1 MDAKA
6 LALVT
11 LGRFLKEGGFR
22 FVTVTPTT
30 HSRVLA
36 RPEEQPTLRSI
47 FGWNQ
52 LFQRDALAPHLFELL
67 SQAGAL
73 APTGERYR
81 STVRFASIGDMVFV
95 HSAFPTVEPDAVFFG
110 PDTYRF
116 VRLLRAAIADLPLK
130 RDIVLVDVGAGSGA
144 GGLCAARL
152 LPEDAKIVLADINAR
167 ALAFSAINAAIN
179 DVPSASAVFSDVLAG
194 VEDEPNLIVAN
205 PPYLVD
211 QQARLYR
218 HGGGNLGISLA
229 ERIAAEGLARLAP
242 GGRLV
247 LYTGTP
253 ITAGIDP
260 FFEFVEPLL
269 KLHCSQFIYE
279 EIDPDVFG
287 EELEGRAYA
296 SVDRIAAIGLVAV
309 K

>member
-1 MDAKA
+1 MDARSV
-6 LALVT
+6 ALVT
-11 LGRFLKEGGFR
+11 LGRWLKDEAYK

-30 HSRVLA
+30 HRRVLA
-36 RPEEQPTLRSI
+36 RPEEQQTLRSI
-47 FGWNQ
+47 FGWNRP
-52 LFQRDALAPHLFELL
+52 FQRDALAPHLFELL

-73 APTGERYR
+73 LQIGEGYR
-81 STVRFASIGDMVFV
+81 STVRFASIGDMVFA
-95 HSAFPTVEPDAVFFG
+95 HSGFPTVETDAVFFG

-116 VRLLRAAIADLPLK
+116 VRLVRAVIAGLPLK
-130 RDIVLVDVGAGSGA
+130 RDITLVDVGAGSGA

-152 LPEDAKIVLADINAR
+152 LPDDAKIVLADINAS
-167 ALAFSAINAAIN
+167 ALALSAVNAAIN
-179 DVPSASAVFSDVLAG
+179 DVQSASPIFSDVLDG
-194 VEDEPNLIVAN
+194 VEGDPDLIIAN

-211 QQARLYR
+211 KEERLYR

-229 ERIAAEGLARLAP
+229 ERIVAEGLSRLAP
-242 GGRLV
+242 RGRLV

-253 ITAGIDP
+253 IIAGIDP
-260 FFEFVEPLL
+260 FFEFLEPLL

-287 EELEGRAYA
+287 EELETRAYA
-296 SVDRIAAIGLVAV
+296 DVDRIAVVGLIAV

>member
-1 MDAKA
+1 MDAKE

-11 LGRFLKEGGFR
+11 LGRSLREAGYR

-30 HSRVLA
+30 HRRVLA
-36 RPEEQPTLRSI
+36 RPEEQQTLRSI
-47 FGWNQ
+47 FGWNRP
-52 LFQRDALAPHLFELL
+52 FQRDALAPHLLELL

-73 APTGERYR
+73 AQIGEGYR
-81 STVRFASIGDMVFV
+81 STVRFASIGDMVFA
-95 HSAFPTVEPDAVFFG
+95 HSPFPTVEADAVFFG

-116 VRLLRAAIADLPLK
+116 VRLVRAAIADPPLK
-130 RDIVLVDVGAGSGA
+130 CDLVLVDVGAGSGA

-167 ALAFSAINAAIN
+167 ALAFSAVNAAIN
-179 DVPSASAVFSDVLAG
+179 DVQSARAVFSDVLAG
-194 VEDEPNLIVAN
+194 VEGKPDLIIAN

-211 QQARLYR
+211 QQERLYR

-229 ERIAAEGLARLAP
+229 ARIAADGLARLAP

-253 ITAGIDP
+253 IIAGIDP
-260 FFEFVEPLL
+260 FFEFLEPLL

-287 EELEGRAYA
+287 EELEGRPYVG
-296 SVDRIAAIGLVAV
+296 VDRIAAVGVIAV

>member
-1 MDAKA
+1 MDAKE

-11 LGRFLKEGGFR
+11 LGRSLREAGYR

-30 HSRVLA
+30 HRRVLA
-36 RPEEQPTLRSI
+36 RPEEQQTLRSI
-47 FGWNQ
+47 FGWNRP
-52 LFQRDALAPHLFELL
+52 FQRDALAPHLLELL

-73 APTGERYR
+73 AQIGEGYR
-81 STVRFASIGDMVFV
+81 STVRFASIGDMVFA
-95 HSAFPTVEPDAVFFG
+95 HSPFPTVEADAVFFG

-116 VRLLRAAIADLPLK
+116 VRLVRAAIADPPLK
-130 RDIVLVDVGAGSGA
+130 SDLVLVDVGAGSGA

-167 ALAFSAINAAIN
+167 ALAFSAVNAAIN
-179 DVPSASAVFSDVLAG
+179 DVQSARAVFSDVLAG
-194 VEDEPNLIVAN
+194 VEGEPDLIIAN

-211 QQARLYR
+211 QQERLYR

-229 ERIAAEGLARLAP
+229 ARIATDGLARLAP

-253 ITAGIDP
+253 IIAGIDP
-260 FFEFVEPLL
+260 FFEFLEPLL

-287 EELEGRAYA
+287 EELEGRPYA
-296 SVDRIAAIGLVAV
+296 GVDRIAAVGVIAV